1 MSTPTAPPELPVP
14 SRPIARLLPAGTEV
28 PPDPAEQQRRRD
40 DVAAPVESKRF
51 ETLGVFFVAWL
62 IFSLI
67 GYRVVVGQ
75 HIVAADAINV
85 MSRAFYVWHND
96 PAKLAAVGF
105 TSPPLQTLGFLPFAI
120 IKPLA
125 SGLTALPI
133 ASGFWGALALAFLH
147 RTMARCGISFGMR
160 LLMVVLIAL
169 NPIWLFYSTTGMP
182 DMIYVAALAAMVYFA
197 FTWSVEDQPRF
208 VAGVGIALALMAMA
222 RFGFVWWAIS
232 LAVVFSIILAARNA
246 DDDEKE
252 GLLITLL
259 APVAAA
265 VVIWILV
272 CWAIASDPFGWITD
286 AQPFGGVST
295 DDRTQPVS
303 VLKILG
309 HTGALILGVAP
320 LVLLSIVAFLG
331 RDKDPHRIGLTQL
344 VLILGG
350 VLVIVGNAIINND
363 LSLLTLRS
371 ALPLTLLGIATAI
384 WIGRTLGG
392 FGQFIGIAAMVVAI
406 PLAGVAMDRYP
417 YQNLE
422 QAFLRGVLN
431 QKDQEGT
438 ASRGGYDV
446 GIRPESRMAAFIKDL
461 VRERKD
467 TVLAD
472 NATSGGVILLTGR
485 PEIFVDRVDEGDE
498 SFLNILGNPWGKVRY
513 ILVAQGTNDGS
524 INERYPTAAA
534 GRVNGLRR
542 VYSSGRYVL
551 LEVASVDPRVSLQRA
566 RERERQRAIQR
577 SRQQTPSND
586 TSSIDP
592 GSSTTTTEQGV
603 DETASADPAAPLL
616 PAALAPTP

>member
-14 SRPIARLLPAGTEV
+14 SRPVARLLPAGTEV

-40 DVAAPVESKRF
+40 DLAAPVQAKRF
-51 ETLGVFFVAWL
+51 ETLGVFFVAWI
-62 IFSLI
+62 IFSLV

-75 HIVAADAINV
+75 HIVAADALNV

-125 SGLTALPI
+125 SGLAALPI
-133 ASGFWGALALAFLH
+133 ASGFWGALAIAFLH

-222 RFGFVWWAIS
+222 RFGFVLWAVS
-232 LAVVFSIILAARNA
+232 LAVVFAIILAARNA

-272 CWAIASDPFGWITD
+272 CWAIASDPFGWIAD

-303 VLKILG
+303 FLKILG
-309 HTGALILGVAP
+309 HTGSLLLGVAP

-331 RDKDPHRIGLTQL
+331 RDKDPHRIGLSQL
-344 VLILGG
+344 VLIIGG
-350 VLVIVGNAIINND
+350 ILVIVGNAVIHND
-363 LSLLTLRS
+363 LSLLTIRS

-392 FGQFIGIAAMVVAI
+392 FGQFIGVAAMVIAI
-406 PLAGVAMDRYP
+406 PLAGLAMDRYP

-422 QAFLRGVLN
+422 QAFLRGLLN

-446 GIRPESRMAAFIKDL
+446 GIRPEQRMAAFIKAL
-461 VRERKD
+461 AGTRKD

-485 PEIFVDRVDEGDE
+485 PQVFVDRVDEGDE
-498 SFLNILGNPWGKVRY
+498 SFLRILENPWGKVRY
-513 ILVAQGTNDGS
+513 VLVARGANDGS
-524 INERYPTAAA
+524 INVRYPTAAD
-534 GRVNGLRR
+534 GRVSGLRP
-542 VYSSGRYVL
+542 VYTSGRYVL
-551 LEVASVDPRVSLQRA
+551 LSVAGIDPRESLRQRQEAARRRAVQRA
-566 RERERQRAIQR
+566 R
-577 SRQQTPSND
+577 QQSSSND
-586 TSSIDP
+586 TSSIQPDT
-592 GSSTTTTEQGV
+592 TTTTEGGV
-603 DETASADPAAPLL
+603 DETASADPAAPVL